1 MSSKLGR
8 RDFLKIGAL
17 SACATA
23 FRPIPP
29 ELGRS
34 PVGLGRV
41 TVSWIGHYSE
51 PSFQSRRLVYIARDE
66 LIPLLASE
74 RADDGPYHNPL
85 WYRTSGGY
93 VHSGCIQTVQWNPQK
108 PETSVREGGAL
119 FEVSVPYCRT
129 YREPDTTSTPYYR
142 LYYESTSWVEE
153 VVQGGIPWKGEISKE
168 MILSIFWPDN
178 PVHDGAAIIQGDQI
192 KQVAAILP
200 LSRRDD
206 LPSYYGT
213 RHRAAL
219 GLTEATDALVI
230 AVSEESGYVVIDKN
244 SQLKTV
250 KQKRRLGQILQEHMG
265 VALKK
270 SRESRKEKLVFIAA
284 AIFSVV
290 FTTGVWL
297 SVSRGVDT
305 LVTLQVPLEY
315 TKRDLAMEIVKTSV
329 NTVNLDL
336 EGSGALIKS
345 IRPDQVQVRLDLSKS
360 KAGPNTFTISRKNI
374 SLPPGIVLKGVT
386 PSVVDVDLDVL
397 IKKELPVQ
405 IDWVGRLPDH
415 FILAEANLEPQTVEI
430 IGGKRML
437 EKMTTLYTEKVPINN
452 LEVEGVITANV
463 ALNPA
468 SLKIAPGSEE
478 KVTIRYQTRL
488 RNQ

>member
-1 MSSKLGR
+1 MDNFIYLISSLR
-8 RDFLKIGAL
+8 WQDIVDISLVSYILLRFYAL
-17 SACATA
+17 FRGTNA
-23 FRPIPP
+23 FRVLIGMTILWFF
-29 ELGRS
+29 EQS
-34 PVGLGRV
+34 AVSMGLV
-41 TVSWIGHYSE
+41 V
-51 PSFQSRRLVYIARDE
+51 
-66 LIPLLASE
+66 
-74 RADDGPYHNPL
+74 
-85 WYRTSGGY
+85 
-93 VHSGCIQTVQWNPQK
+93 
-108 PETSVREGGAL
+108 
-119 FEVSVPYCRT
+119 
-129 YREPDTTSTPYYR
+129 
-142 LYYESTSWVEE
+142 TSWVVQGVVALGAFIIIVIFRNEIRNVLLARNLKSILWDFSSKTVITTIETIVQSVHEMAQHKCGALIVFPGKEDLEE
-153 VVQGGIPWKGEISKE
+153 VVLGGIAWKGEISKE

-178 PVHDGAAIIQGDQI
+178 PVHDGAAVIQGDQI

-219 GLTEATDALVI
+219 GLAEATDALVI
-230 AVSEESGYVVIDKN
+230 AVSEERGDVVIAKD

-270 SRESRKEKLVFIAA
+270 GRESRKEKLVFIAA

-329 NTVNLDL
+329 NAVNLDL

-415 FILAEANLEPQTVEI
+415 FILEEATVEPQTVEI

-478 KVTIRYQTRL
+478 KVTIRYLTRL

>member
-1 MSSKLGR
+1 MDNFLFLISSLR
-8 RDFLKIGAL
+8 WQDIVDIGL
-17 SACATA
+17 VSYILLRFYVLFRGTNA
-23 FRPIPP
+23 FRVLIGI
-29 ELGRS
+29 LILWFFQQVAVS
-34 PVGLGRV
+34 MGLV
-41 TVSWIGHYSE
+41 V
-51 PSFQSRRLVYIARDE
+51 
-66 LIPLLASE
+66 
-74 RADDGPYHNPL
+74 
-85 WYRTSGGY
+85 
-93 VHSGCIQTVQWNPQK
+93 
-108 PETSVREGGAL
+108 
-119 FEVSVPYCRT
+119 
-129 YREPDTTSTPYYR
+129 
-142 LYYESTSWVEE
+142 TSWVVQAVVAVGAIIIIVIFRNEIRNVLLARNLKSIFWDFSSKTVITAIETIVQSVHEMAQHKCGALIVFPGKEDLEE
-153 VVQGGIPWKGEISKE
+153 VVLGGIAWKGEISKE

-178 PVHDGAAIIQGDQI
+178 PVHDGAAVIQGDQI

-219 GLTEATDALVI
+219 GLAEATDALVI
-230 AVSEESGYVVIDKN
+230 AVSEERGDVVVARD
-244 SQLKTV
+244 SQLKIV
-250 KQKRRLGQILQEHMG
+250 KQKRRLGQILQEHLG

-270 SRESRKEKLVFIAA
+270 GRESRKEKLAFIAA
-284 AIFSVV
+284 ALFSVV
-290 FTTGVWL
+290 LTTGVWFIL
-297 SVSRGVDT
+297 SRGVDT
-305 LVTLQVPLEY
+305 LVTLPVPLEY

-329 NTVNLDL
+329 NTVNLEL

-345 IRPDQVQVRLDLSKS
+345 IRPDQVQIRLDLSKS

-386 PSVVDVDLDVL
+386 PSEVDVDLDVL

-415 FILAEANLEPQTVEI
+415 FILEEATVEPQTVEI

-452 LEVEGVITANV
+452 LEVEGVITVNV

-478 KVTIRYQTRL
+478 KVTIRYLTRL

>member
-1 MSSKLGR
+1 MDNFIYLVSSLRWQDIVDISLVSYILLRFYVLFRG
-8 RDFLKIGAL
+8 
-17 SACATA
+17 TNA
-23 FRPIPP
+23 FRVLIGI
-29 ELGRS
+29 LILWFFQQ
-34 PVGLGRV
+34 VA
-41 TVSWIGHYSE
+41 VSMD
-51 PSFQSRRLVYIARDE
+51 LV
-66 LIPLLASE
+66 
-74 RADDGPYHNPL
+74 
-85 WYRTSGGY
+85 
-93 VHSGCIQTVQWNPQK
+93 V
-108 PETSVREGGAL
+108 
-119 FEVSVPYCRT
+119 
-129 YREPDTTSTPYYR
+129 
-142 LYYESTSWVEE
+142 TSWVVQAVVTVGAIIIIVIFRNEIRNVLLARNLKSIFWDFSSKTVITAIETIVQSVHEMAQHKCGALIVFPGKEDLEE
-153 VVQGGIPWKGEISKE
+153 VVLGGIAWKGEISKE

-178 PVHDGAAIIQGDQI
+178 PVHDGAAVIQGDQI

-219 GLTEATDALVI
+219 GLAEATDALVI
-230 AVSEESGYVVIDKN
+230 AVSEERGDVVVARG
-244 SQLKTV
+244 SQLKIV
-250 KQKRRLGQILQEHMG
+250 KQKRRLGQILQEHMV
-265 VALKK
+265 VAVKK
-270 SRESRKEKLVFIAA
+270 GRESRKEKLAFIAA
-284 AIFSVV
+284 ALFSVV
-290 FTTGVWL
+290 LTTGVWFIL
-297 SVSRGVDT
+297 SRGVDT
-305 LVTLQVPLEY
+305 LVTLPVPLEY

-329 NTVNLDL
+329 NTVNLEL

-345 IRPDQVQVRLDLSKS
+345 IRPDQVQIRLDLSKS
-360 KAGPNTFTISRKNI
+360 KAGSNTFTISRKNI

-415 FILAEANLEPQTVEI
+415 FILEEATVEPQTVEI

-437 EKMTTLYTEKVPINN
+437 EKMTTLYTEKVPLNN
-452 LEVEGVITANV
+452 LEVEGAITANV

-478 KVTIRYQTRL
+478 GVTIRYLTRL